1 MKALVVIWV
10 AVVAVALGTG
20 AYVNA
25 AINERVAEF
34 HIERVSTPV
43 NPQQTINGKLLQPA
57 GPVQGNFTSTYNP
70 QQTVNANQLQGN

>member
-1 MKALVVIWV
+1 MKALVTIWV

-34 HIERVSTPV
+34 HIERVSKPV
-43 NPQQTINGKLLQPA
+43 NPQQTISGELLQPA
-57 GPVQGNFTSTYNP
+57 GKVKPNFTDTYNP

>member
-1 MKALVVIWV
+1 MKTLVIIWV

-34 HIERVSTPV
+34 HIENVSDPV
-43 NPQQTINGKLLQPA
+43 NPQHTISVEKLQGSSPRLQD
-57 GPVQGNFTSTYNP
+57 TYNP
-70 QQTVNANQLQGN
+70 QQTVNGKVLQGN